1 MKKTLLILNIVF
13 AASLRL
19 CAQAPVPA
27 NPTFK
32 RVFTYGKAI
41 GTSVQDMA
49 ISGDTAISFTHA
61 LEKVYLLD
69 LTKKKKIGK
78 LRIETDPKV
87 HCNTVSFGS
96 RYAPTDK
103 WPLLY
108 VAQSSNRH
116 TSNVYRMVGKDLQ
129 LVQTI
134 TWAGYKNALM
144 AFDNADKSHIYVIAW
159 NGKEDRNP
167 RIFKIA
173 TPSIKESDISIDL
186 SNETDYF
193 SFNYINKFEVVQ
205 GVTVKDGMMYQ
216 VRGFKDGGQL
226 AVFDLNTKKQVRLIS
241 LPLLGITAEPEGIAF
256 QGDKLWICDQQSNMF
271 VMQ

>member
-1 MKKTLLILNIVF
+1 MKRILIILSLIII
-13 AASLRL
+13 AALRL
-19 CAQAPVPA
+19 CAQQPLPSD
-27 NPTFK
+27 PTFK
-32 RVFTYGKAI
+32 KVFTYGKAI
-41 GTSVQDMA
+41 GTSVQDMV

-61 LEKVYLLD
+61 MEKVYLID

-87 HCNTVSFGS
+87 HCNTVAFGS

-116 TSNVYRMVGKDLQ
+116 TTNVYRVVGKDLQ

-134 TWAGYKNALM
+134 TWGGFKNSLT
-144 AFDNADKSHIYVIAW
+144 AFDSSDKSHIYVIAW

-167 RIFKIA
+167 RIFRIS
-173 TPSIKESDISIDL
+173 TPSVKEGDLSIDL
-186 SNETDYF
+186 SSETDYF
-193 SFNYINKFEVVQ
+193 SFHYINKFEVVQ

-216 VRGFKDGGQL
+216 VRGYKDNGQL
-226 AVFDLNTKKQVRLIS
+226 AVFDLNAKKQVLLLS
-241 LPLLGITAEPEGIAF
+241 LPLKGISAEPEGIDF
-256 QGDKLWICDQQSNMF
+256 QGDKLWICDQESNMF

>member
-19 CAQAPVPA
+19 CAQAPLPA

-87 HCNTVSFGS
+87 HCKTVSFGS

-116 TSNVYRMVGKDLQ
+116 TSNVYRMVGKDLL

-134 TWAGYKNALM
+134 TWAGYKNAIT

-226 AVFDLNTKKQVRLIS
+226 AVFDLNAKKQVRLIS